1 VIRWT
6 DTSPR
11 IEWPV
16 HSNAIELLK
25 SSRSNAPL
33 VLVTAQTVANVLS
46 HLQTPPAG
54 LKTWFSGM
62 PIEQGGLLIGRVT
75 RLNETTSSDQFE
87 CIEVLR
93 HSPAP
98 DATGTAL
105 SLRMESSVWQA
116 ANEVCDELNKRL
128 SLDQNQHRC
137 GPCRVIGWY
146 HSHPNLGAFFS
157 GTDRQTQA
165 AFFNHDYSLGWV
177 IDPVRSTSLQ
187 ELDQAWY
194 IGAQSVETVATIIND
209 RPVEPSLPTD

>member
-1 VIRWT
+1 MIRWT
-6 DTSPR
+6 DTSPS
-11 IEWPV
+11 IHWPL
-16 HSNAIELLK
+16 HSNATDLLLAHASDK
-25 SSRSNAPL
+25 PI
-33 VLVTAQTVANVLS
+33 VLVTEQLVADVLA

-75 RLNETTSSDQFE
+75 RLNETTLNDQFE
-87 CIEVLR
+87 CIEVLA

-105 SLRMESSVWQA
+105 SLRMESTVWQA
-116 ANEVCDELNKRL
+116 ANDVCVELNATL
-128 SLDQNQHRC
+128 NLDQSQQQC

-165 AFFNHDYSLGWV
+165 AFFNHGYSLGWV
-177 IDPVRSTSLQ
+177 IDPVRSSSSLN
-187 ELDQAWY
+187 LDQAWF
-194 IGAQSVETVATIIND
+194 IGAQSVQTQATIIKL
-209 RPVEPSLPTD
+209 PQSL